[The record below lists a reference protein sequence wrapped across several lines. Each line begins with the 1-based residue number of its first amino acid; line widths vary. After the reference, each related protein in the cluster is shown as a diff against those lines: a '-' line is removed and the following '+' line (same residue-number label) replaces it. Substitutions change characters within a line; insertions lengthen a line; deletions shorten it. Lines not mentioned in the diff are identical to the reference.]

1 VGIGEIELLDDD
13 EAPDAGGGPDG
24 RRSGMGGSGW
34 EPPHRFRPWPPSPS
48 IAVGAVVV
56 TVVAALCLALLPGRL
71 SGGRFDLAVV
81 SASYSTAP
89 NETGIVLS
97 VSVENL
103 GSSMVEL
110 TQLAVAQPGLVP
122 SGTNGG
128 FMQAGLPT
136 AVPPGQEVSVPL
148 VFTFDCKIS
157 SRPPAATT
165 ADVDGFDAN
174 GVARTATLRLPASA
188 DPWAAEGQARPSFCA
203 IPAPQNDLTVSYG
216 GTDNVAGPASLAH
229 FAYTVLLT
237 APPTRS
243 INIAGLTHD
252 NPGVIASFDPDLPMT
267 VLDGQTIRLT
277 VTWRILNCAL
287 AQDGA
292 GEADGVEIMA
302 SNQREAENW
311 VAHLGQGFAHDMA
324 ADIGAACSGASVGS
338 TSKP

>member
-1 VGIGEIELLDDD
+1 MGIGEIELLDDD
-13 EAPDAGGGPDG
+13 AAPDADGSGHGPDV
-24 RRSGMGGSGW
+24 RRSGLPGSGW

-48 IAVGAVVV
+48 VAVGAVVV

-71 SGGRFDLAVV
+71 NGGRFDLAVV
-81 SASYSTAP
+81 SASYSSAAD
-89 NETGIVLS
+89 ETGIVLN

-110 TQLAVAQPGLVP
+110 TQLAVAQPGLIP

-136 AVPPGQEVSVPL
+136 AVPPGQQVTVPL
-148 VFTFDCKIS
+148 VFTFDCKLS
-157 SRPPAATT
+157 SEPPAATT
-165 ADVDGFDAN
+165 ADADGFDAN
-174 GVARTATLRLPASA
+174 GVARSATLRLPASA
-188 DPWAAEGQARPSFCA
+188 DPWTLAGQARPSFCA

-216 GTDNVAGPASLAH
+216 GSDAVPGPSSPAH

-243 INIAGLTHD
+243 IDVAGLTHD
-252 NPGVIASFDPDLPMT
+252 NPGLIASFDPSLPMT

-287 AQDGA
+287 AQDGT

-311 VAHLGQGFAHDMA
+311 DAHLGPGFAHDLA
-324 ADIGAACSGASVGS
+324 ADIGAACHAPG
-338 TSKP
+338 K